1 MHKGCSTEVLHSST
15 LFIAGNPHADTS
27 AFIHDLQ
34 PIIRA
39 LDIDW
44 MALSD
49 ESSGGNFN
57 VPALQEKLSQPTN
70 IVLHFPLYWYSPPA
84 LVKHWLDS
92 ILTPGWAFPSTT
104 SRLRGKSLIL
114 SITTGAPLD
123 SFQPDGANGATLEA
137 LLLPLKRTAL
147 YCGMNWGGIVASQWN
162 SSDSENAALSTTTKR
177 HSDDLV
183 ARITAQG

>member
-1 MHKGCSTEVLHSST
+1 MSHAST
-15 LFIAGNPHADTS
+15 LFIAGNPHADSS

-39 LDIDW
+39 QGIGW

-49 ESSGGNFN
+49 ESSDGNFD

-104 SRLRGKSLIL
+104 SRLRGKSLII
-114 SITTGAPLD
+114 SITTGAPLH

-137 LLLPLKRTAL
+137 LLLPLKRTAI

-162 SSDSENAALSTTTKR
+162 GSDTENAALSIATKS
-177 HSDDLV
+177 HSEALV
-183 ARITAQG
+183 ARISEQG